1 VAADHSGRN
10 TAFAISGRC
19 RDPDLLNRP
28 PHIERRKLDR
38 RAAITLP
45 FKPAQLRHVLTPKVL
60 IVNDD
65 SASLLALETVLAGAS
80 DSASRG
86 RDYEIITA
94 RSGHEALR
102 QVLHHDFAVIILDV
116 SMPGMDGF
124 ETAEAIHSHPRSSS
138 VPIIF
143 VTAYYAD
150 EINKLKGYQEGAVDY
165 LFTPVIPQILQSKVA
180 VFVEL
185 AKQRIEL
192 MHKTRQLEELNQDL
206 RVQRMR
212 DLERINAALEVEIA
226 ERRQAEQRAHELATR
241 DPLTKLANRR
251 SLIER
256 LQHGIANA
264 DRHDE
269 HLALLFLDLDKFKSI
284 NDTLGHEVGDGLLVE
299 VAARLNAAVR
309 NTDMAARL
317 GGDEFVVLLEGLPVT
332 GGISRV
338 AKKIVQSL
346 AQPYEIGMHTVWT
359 SASVGIA
366 IYPQD
371 GDSAQVLLKNAD
383 MAMYHVKKQKRGTI
397 QFFHEELN
405 QKMMERA
412 QFEHELHQAVERK
425 EFELYYQPK
434 VQIASGNVSGVEA
447 LLRWRHPRLGLLP
460 AEQFISAAADHR
472 LLAPIGE
479 WVIANA
485 CAQVRRWLDSGIDAL
500 SVPVAVNITVP
511 ELQPGFPG
519 AIRELLKKHGVPP
532 CCLQLE
538 ITESLLVRDLDRVS
552 SVMQEI
558 SDSGITIAI
567 DDFGTGYSSLSLLK
581 TLPID
586 ILKIDQSFVR
596 DLSEEPGET
605 AIVSAIISMARALA
619 LRVVAEGV
627 ENETQ
632 LSLLR
637 SLGCDEYQGYY
648 HSRPLAA
655 DDLMNRLPETKA
667 G

>member
-1 VAADHSGRN
+1 
-10 TAFAISGRC
+10 
-19 RDPDLLNRP
+19 
-28 PHIERRKLDR
+28 
-38 RAAITLP
+38 
-45 FKPAQLRHVLTPKVL
+45 VLTPKVL

-65 SASLLALETVLAGAS
+65 AASLLALQSLLTGA
-80 DSASRG
+80 DGHGRG
-86 RDYEIITA
+86 YEIVTA

-102 QVLHHDFAVIILDV
+102 HVLNHDFAVILLDV

-124 ETAEAIHSHPRSSS
+124 DTAEAIHSHPRSAT

-150 EINKLKGYQEGAVDY
+150 EINRLKGYQEGAVDY

-192 MHKTRQLEELNQDL
+192 QQKTRQLEELNQDL
-206 RVQRMR
+206 RVQRLR

-226 ERRQAEQRAHELATR
+226 ERTQAEERAHELATR
-241 DPLTKLANRR
+241 DSLTKLANRR

-256 LQHGIANA
+256 LEHAIAHAN
-264 DRHDE
+264 RHE
-269 HLALLFLDLDKFKSI
+269 EQLALLFLDLDKFKSI
-284 NDTLGHEVGDGLLVE
+284 NDTLGHEVGDELLIQ
-299 VAARLNAAVR
+299 VAARLNAAIR
-309 NTDMAARL
+309 ETDTVARL
-317 GGDEFVVLLEGLPVT
+317 GGDEFVVLLEALPNSAGT
-332 GGISRV
+332 SKV

-346 AQPYEIGMHTVWT
+346 AQPYEIGLHNVWT
-359 SASVGIA
+359 SASVGIS

-371 GDSAQVLLKNAD
+371 GDSVQALMKNAD
-383 MAMYHVKKQKRGTI
+383 LAMYHVKKQRPGSI

-405 QKMMERA
+405 EKMRERA
-412 QFEHELHQAVERK
+412 RFEHELHQAVEKK

-434 VQIASGNVSGVEA
+434 VEITSDRVSGVEA
-447 LLRWRHPRLGLLP
+447 LLRWRHPRLGLI
-460 AEQFISAAADHR
+460 AADQFISAAADHR
-472 LLAPIGE
+472 LLLPIGE
-479 WVIANA
+479 WVISAA
-485 CAQVRRWLDSGIDAL
+485 CAQARQWLDSGIDAL
-500 SVPVAVNITVP
+500 SMPIAINVTIP
-511 ELQPGFPG
+511 ELQPDFPV
-519 AIRELLKKHGVPP
+519 AIRNTLKNYGIPP
-532 CCLQLE
+532 SCLQLE
-538 ITESLLVRDLDRVS
+538 ITESLLVRDLERVS
-552 SVMQEI
+552 SVLQEI

-627 ENETQ
+627 ETETQ
-632 LSLLR
+632 LALLR
-637 SLGCDEYQGYY
+637 TLGCDEYQGYLF
-648 HSRPLAA
+648 SEPLPP
-655 DDLMNRLPETKA
+655 DEFMQRLLETKQI
-667 G
+667 